1 MNTEK
6 EKVSYI
12 VARQIFDNLSEQ
24 KLDLDFKVFTQSILD
39 AAEGKEPA
47 ISPAEAQEVMQ
58 AFHQKMQAQIQADMA
73 IIAEKNQ
80 KEGQEFLA
88 QNAEQDDIHVTESGL
103 QYRIVTEG
111 DGATPTETSTV
122 EVHYEGTLINGEVFD
137 SSYQRGQTIEFPVNG
152 VIPGWT
158 EALQLM
164 KVGAKY
170 ELAIPQELAYG
181 PQGAPPNIAP
191 YSTLLFTV
199 ELIAVK

>member
-24 KLDLDFKVFTQSILD
+24 KLDLDFEVFTKSILD
-39 AAEGKEPA
+39 AAAGKEPA